1 MATDKNAM
9 LSSANYYIGKV
20 TAAKNACDLA
30 AQYMISPQYDV
41 SNNWTGASGNAM
53 ATALDGLRYEINQ
66 VYVRLVVLETQMRS
80 EANAIYNNWPKE
92 SEA

>member
-41 SNNWTGASGNAM
+41 SNNWTGKRECNG
-53 ATALDGLRYEINQ
+53 DGAQ
-66 VYVRLVVLETQMRS
+66 RS
-80 EANAIYNNWPKE
+80 
-92 SEA
+92 